1 LPAGVDNTTPAG
13 IYWSYQPVRKDQE
26 MNSYTLVTFVQN
38 TPTAPRTRVTP
49 TVKAPSIAAAIVTLV
64 TRLEQQQIAG
74 QVVTFTYPDPA

>member
-1 LPAGVDNTTPAG
+1 
-13 IYWSYQPVRKDQE
+13 
-26 MNSYTLVTFVQN
+26 MNSYTLVTFV
-38 TPTAPRTRVTP
+38 TFAHDTTRRVRVTP